1 MAESTQTIGRY
12 RLVKKIGSGGMAE
25 VFLARSRGAQGTEK
39 LLVIKKIHP
48 ALSQNE
54 KFIDMFVAEAHVA
67 IRLNHT
73 NIVQVYSFEHDQ
85 DAYILAM
92 EYVDGTDL
100 LKLENTVRST
110 GRRIS
115 FGLAAFIASEIAK
128 GLDYA
133 HSRCDENGES
143 LDIVHRDVSPQNIL
157 ISHAGSAKI
166 ADFGIARARWLN
178 EDAGSIKG
186 KFGYMSPE
194 QADGQTVDLR
204 TDIYALGIVLYEM
217 LINRALFKFEQG
229 DDPRGII
236 CNTRHLPPN
245 ELDPSIPEAL
255 SDIVAKAVAHDPKD
269 RYASAREMS
278 RDLVRYL
285 HSEKDIFD
293 AQTLETFMAGFGE
306 AIRIRLDESDSEPES
321 GSLLSDAPTKIA
333 STREQRPPT
342 VQDVMIALEQR
353 SAVAVLGRLEI
364 EQHPSH
370 DDISNKLLALIGEM
384 AYKSNGVLRKTT
396 FGFSIFLGLEQAAV
410 EDAISGVRL
419 AYDILD
425 AANAVSRDH
434 RIVLVLRLAV
444 SQGTVH
450 FQGASERARRVFEP
464 DPNWMKGCE
473 HLTESVADGEI
484 VADSQVYK
492 LARREYHFHRLRTED
507 SEIHEPGKSLEE
519 RSRLYR
525 VNGTR
530 SRKDRSESSLE
541 TGMFRERERELLIL
555 SEVFQKMLAGRPSI
569 IRIVGEVG
577 IGKTRFVNEFL
588 KRMVADKAD
597 VLSVDCLF
605 AERDRPMAAAADS
618 IRAALGLAEGE
629 LGSNLNAKLDTL
641 LAETPRYMAR
651 QEKFL
656 RSFLSTPDA
665 LWGRNP
671 KTRRSIV
678 QRAAFA
684 LGVILALRAKERP
697 LVLVVE
703 NAHWLDGPSTDV
715 LSELAQEPM
724 ELPFLVLLVGNTGTL
739 AGRKIVGMKDIE
751 LGEMKD
757 SAIRRIILE
766 RLGTTDSMKSIA
778 DQIIRRAHG
787 NPFFANEIVDSLI
800 EQKIVVK
807 SKSEGAP
814 KYRQARPGTIRLPAT
829 MEGIAASRIAALP
842 PTQRTVLRAAS
853 AVGASFDLDTVSA
866 LVGRNVSDDIRKLS
880 DEGILLS
887 IPSENDKSLFRFRQP
902 MVREAAYGGLEEKD
916 RKRLHRIIAK
926 RLIDASSSEVIPE
939 VRIAWHLE
947 LAGEKEESGRRYV
960 SAANSARAIYSDRE
974 SLKLYDRA
982 IPLLRPNSH
991 EKFSA
996 LADREQVLR
1005 YLGRFAERESET
1017 REMKRIATLLNDDCL
1032 IAVALVRQAQ
1042 LTYDLGDFDGA
1053 ARILIEALENS
1064 KRSEDR
1070 TSQAEALRLMA
1081 FVAIQGGHLA
1091 RAVDCADRALSV
1103 IKDTTDAAFLQ
1114 KAHVLNVKGFAL
1126 HQMGYLDDAA
1136 TPLAESLVLFRRLG
1150 SHRNESEVMHH
1161 LAQLAWARGE
1171 LVESV
1176 EFLERALRIDAKVRA
1191 ARPRGLKLAAMGAV
1205 RIDLGDFDGAYA
1217 NLADAKRICHE
1228 NQERVGLA
1236 ETELAFAR
1244 LKIIESNYTEAFEI
1258 LDSVGQ
1264 RSVVLDSR
1272 ILLVRHRRLMVMALI
1287 GEEKFESAV
1296 ALADEATRIAL
1307 ESGMN
1312 GEAVHSGVLRGLALA
1327 YAGKRHEAVSAT
1339 RRATDMVAMLRK
1351 VRNAEQV
1358 WWTQALTFKQ
1368 LGDNYLAARAAAEAV
1383 AQVDK
1388 TRRRIRHRK
1397 YVETYDNH
1405 PLTQAI
1411 RKGL

>member
-1 MAESTQTIGRY
+1 
-12 RLVKKIGSGGMAE
+12 MAE

-100 LKLENTVRST
+100 LKFENAVRAS
-110 GRRIS
+110 GRRVP
-115 FGLAAFIASEIAK
+115 FGLAAYIVSEIAK

-157 ISHAGSAKI
+157 ISHSGAPKI

-194 QADGQTVDLR
+194 QAEGQAVDLR
-204 TDIYALGIVLYEM
+204 TDIYALGIVLYEL

-229 DDPRGII
+229 DDPRSII
-236 CNTRHLPPN
+236 CNTRHLPPV

-269 RYASAREMS
+269 RYASARDMS

-285 HSEKDIFD
+285 HSEKEIFD
-293 AQTLETFMAGFGE
+293 AQSLEFYMAGFGDGL
-306 AIRIRLDESDSEPES
+306 RIQIDEPVLEPES
-321 GSLLSDAPTKIA
+321 GSMFSDAPTKIA

-342 VQDVMIALEQR
+342 IQNAMSAQEQR
-353 SAVAVLGRLEI
+353 AAVAVVGRLEI
-364 EQHPSH
+364 ESHPSH
-370 DDISNKLLALIGEM
+370 DDIHNKLLALVGEM
-384 AYKSNGVLRKTT
+384 AYKSNGVLRKTA

-444 SQGTVH
+444 SQGTIH
-450 FQGASERARRVFEP
+450 FQGSSERSRRVFDP
-464 DPNWMKGCE
+464 DPDWMKGCE
-473 HLTESVADGEI
+473 LLTESVADGEI
-484 VADSQVYK
+484 VADGQVFK

-507 SEIHEPGKSLEE
+507 SELHEPGKPHEE
-519 RSRLYR
+519 RPRLYR
-525 VNGTR
+525 VSGTR
-530 SRKDRSESSLE
+530 SRKDRSENLLE

-555 SEVFQKMLAGRPSI
+555 SEAFQKMLSKEPGI
-569 IRIVGEVG
+569 CRIVGEVG

-588 KRMVADKAD
+588 KRTVQDKAD

-618 IRAALGLAEGE
+618 IRAVLGLAEGE
-629 LGSNLNAKLDTL
+629 LGARLNAKLDAL
-641 LAETPRYMAR
+641 LSAAPRYLAR

-656 RSFLSTPDA
+656 RHFLTTPDA
-665 LWGRNP
+665 VWGRNP
-671 KTRRSIV
+671 KARRSIV

-684 LGVILALRAKERP
+684 FGVILALRAAQRP
-697 LVLVVE
+697 VVLVVE

-724 ELPFLVLLVGNTGTL
+724 KLPILVLLVGNTGAL
-739 AGRKIVGMKDIE
+739 AGRKIARMKDIE

-766 RLGTTDSMKSIA
+766 RLGTSDSMKSIA

-807 SKSEGAP
+807 GKAEGAP

-829 MEGIAASRIAALP
+829 MEGIAASRIASLP
-842 PTQRTVLRAAS
+842 PSQRTVMRAAS
-853 AVGASFDLDTVSA
+853 TVGASFDQDTVSA
-866 LVGRNVSDDIRKLS
+866 LVGRDVSDDIRALA
-880 DEGILLS
+880 DEGIWVS
-887 IPSENDKSLFRFRQP
+887 MPSEDGKVLFRFRHP

-926 RLIDASSSEVIPE
+926 RLIDASLSEEVIPE

-947 LAGEKEESGRRYV
+947 LSGEKEEAGRRYV
-960 SAANSARAIYSDRE
+960 SAANSAQAIYSDRE

-982 IPLLRPNSH
+982 IPLIRANSH
-991 EKFSA
+991 EKFHA

-1005 YLGRFAERESET
+1005 YVGRFAERESET
-1017 REMKRIATLLNDDCL
+1017 REMKRIAVLLNDDRL
-1032 IAVALVRQAQ
+1032 IAVALARQAQ
-1042 LTYDLGDFDGA
+1042 LQYDLGDFDGA
-1053 ARILIEALENS
+1053 ARILIEALENA

-1070 TSQAEALRLMA
+1070 ASQAEALRLMA

-1103 IKDTTDAAFLQ
+1103 IKDTTEAAFVQ
-1114 KAHVLNVKGFAL
+1114 KALVLDVKGFAL

-1171 LVESV
+1171 LVEAI

-1191 ARPRGLKLAAMGAV
+1191 ARPRGLKLAAMGSV

-1217 NLADAKRICHE
+1217 NLADAKRICLE

-1236 ETELAFAR
+1236 EAELALAR
-1244 LKIIESNYTEAFEI
+1244 LKIIENKHAEAFEM
-1258 LDSVGQ
+1258 LENLGK
-1264 RSVVLDSR
+1264 RSVVLESR
-1272 ILLVRHRRLMVMALI
+1272 ILLVWHRRLTVTALI
-1287 GEEKFESAV
+1287 GERKFEAAV
-1296 ALADEATRIAL
+1296 QLADEAARIAL

-1327 YAGKRHEAVSAT
+1327 YAGRRNEAVSAT
-1339 RRATDMVAMLRK
+1339 RRATDMVTMLRK
-1351 VRNAEQV
+1351 VRNADQV
-1358 WWTQALTFKQ
+1358 WWYQALTFKE
-1368 LGDNYLAARAAAEAV
+1368 LGDDYLARRAAAEALM
-1383 AQVDK
+1383 QIEK

-1397 YVETYDNH
+1397 YVETFDNH
-1405 PLTQAI
+1405 PLTQSI